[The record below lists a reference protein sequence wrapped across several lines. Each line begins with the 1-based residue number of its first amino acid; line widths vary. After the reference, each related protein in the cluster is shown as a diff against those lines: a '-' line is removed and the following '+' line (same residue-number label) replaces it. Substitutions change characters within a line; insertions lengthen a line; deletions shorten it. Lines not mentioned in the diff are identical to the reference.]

1 MKEYH
6 KKLNL
11 KYANRTVYAPQWLDT
26 YKEYYDYDTRVVKI
40 FRLESEKIIM
50 ENIDGFIL
58 SNEEEMKKLDLKKL
72 RYIINEVFDIWVNQ
86 WKFTTK
92 YLEDDQLWIHNDF
105 NIDNLM
111 YADGRVRLIDPDSF
125 VKKTISKGIL
135 CSGNLRYGKFFETYT
150 RLLSLIG
157 MNK

>member
-11 KYANRTVYAPQWLDT
+11 KYASRTVYAPQWLDT

-157 MNK
+157 KNK

>member
-11 KYANRTVYAPQWLDT
+11 KYASRTVYAPQWLDT

-105 NIDNLM
+105 KIDNLM

>member
-11 KYANRTVYAPQWLDT
+11 KYASRTVYAPQWLDT

-40 FRLESEKIIM
+40 FKLESEKIIM

-92 YLEDDQLWIHNDF
+92 YLEDDQLWIHNDSK
-105 NIDNLM
+105 IDNLM

-150 RLLSLIG
+150 RLLGLIG

>member
-11 KYANRTVYAPQWLDT
+11 KYASKTVHAPQWLDT
-26 YKEYYDYDTRVVKI
+26 YKEYYDYDTRVVKVLK
-40 FRLESEKIIM
+40 LESDKIIM
-50 ENIDGFIL
+50 ENLNGIIL
-58 SNEEEMKKLDLKKL
+58 SNEQEMKKIDLKTL
-72 RYIINEVFDIWVNQ
+72 RYITNEVFDIWVNQ
-86 WKFTTK
+86 WKYTTTHLK
-92 YLEDDQLWIHNDF
+92 DDQIWIHNDF
-105 NIDNLM
+105 TIDNLM
-111 YADGRVRLIDPDSF
+111 YVDGRVRLIDPDSF

-135 CSGNLRYGKFFETYT
+135 YSGNLRYGKFFETYI

>member
-1 MKEYH
+1 M
-6 KKLNL
+6 
-11 KYANRTVYAPQWLDT
+11 
-26 YKEYYDYDTRVVKI
+26 
-40 FRLESEKIIM
+40 
-50 ENIDGFIL
+50 
-58 SNEEEMKKLDLKKL
+58 

-92 YLEDDQLWIHNDF
+92 YLEDDQLWIHNDC

>member
-11 KYANRTVYAPQWLDT
+11 KYASRTVYAPQWLDT

-105 NIDNLM
+105 KIDNLM

-150 RLLSLIG
+150 RLLGLIG

>member
-11 KYANRTVYAPQWLDT
+11 KYASRTVYAPQWLDT

>member
-11 KYANRTVYAPQWLDT
+11 KYASRTVYAPQWLDT

-40 FRLESEKIIM
+40 FKLESEKIIM

-105 NIDNLM
+105 KIDNLM

>member
-11 KYANRTVYAPQWLDT
+11 KYASRTVYAPQWLDT

-105 NIDNLM
+105 KIDNLM

-150 RLLSLIG
+150 RLLG